1 MPETS
6 GGKVGAIVKKRPGEY
21 PRTPQ
26 QKLFSKVATICGI
39 TKGIS
44 KKELM
49 DAMKNCVP
57 RAYKKLKKES

>member
-6 GGKVGAIVKKRPGEY
+6 GGKAGAVVKKRPGQY

-26 QKLFSKVATICGI
+26 QKLFSKVAAICGI

-49 DAMKNCVP
+49 DAMKTCVP
-57 RAYKKLKKES
+57 RVYEKLKKE